1 MNSLEEIA
9 ELVRSCADC
18 PLSQGRTHAVPGE
31 GASDARVIFIG
42 EAPGYQEDQQG
53 RPFVGPAGRFLDELL
68 GTIGLKREDVFIAN
82 MVKCR
87 PPKNRDPLPTEVAAC
102 TKYLDRQIELLR
114 PDLIVTLGRYAMGK
128 YFPKESISRVRGKVR
143 TKDGQ
148 RILPLMHPAAALH
161 QANLRDSIEQDFKVI
176 PQAIEEATQQSQAG
190 SPQAELPQANALQA
204 ELPQAS
210 PSQASVPQTSP
221 HQATPASPPDR
232 QLSMF

>member
-1 MNSLEEIA
+1 MNSLDEIEA
-9 ELVRSCADC
+9 RVRACTDC
-18 PLSQGRTHAVPGE
+18 PLSEGRTHAVPGE
-31 GASDARVIFIG
+31 GARSARVIFIG

-68 GTIGLKREDVFIAN
+68 GNVGLKREDVFIAN

-87 PPKNRDPLPTEVAAC
+87 PPNNRDPLPTEVAAC
-102 TKYLDRQIELLR
+102 TKYLDRQIELLQ

-148 RILPLMHPAAALH
+148 RILPLLHPAAALH
-161 QANLRDSIEQDFKVI
+161 QASLRESIEQDFKVI
-176 PQAIEEATQQSQAG
+176 PQAIEEARQQSATS
-190 SPQAELPQANALQA
+190 SPQM
-204 ELPQAS
+204 
-210 PSQASVPQTSP
+210 TSP
-221 HQATPASPPDR
+221 TVSER

>member
-1 MNSLEEIA
+1 MNSLDEIEA
-9 ELVRSCADC
+9 RVRACTDC
-18 PLSQGRTHAVPGE
+18 PLSEGRTHAVPGE
-31 GASDARVIFIG
+31 GARSARVIFIG

-68 GTIGLKREDVFIAN
+68 GNVGLKREDVFIAN

-87 PPKNRDPLPTEVAAC
+87 PPNNRDPLPTEVAAC
-102 TKYLDRQIELLR
+102 TKYLDRQIELLQ

-148 RILPLMHPAAALH
+148 RILPLLHPAAALH
-161 QANLRDSIEQDFKVI
+161 QASLRESIEQDFKVI
-176 PQAIEEATQQSQAG
+176 PQAIEEARQQSPTS
-190 SPQAELPQANALQA
+190 SPQM
-204 ELPQAS
+204 
-210 PSQASVPQTSP
+210 TSP
-221 HQATPASPPDR
+221 TVSER